1 LFDDRF
7 DDREDVRPM
16 GLCPEVPLPLGT
28 ATGWL
33 DVAFLVAMA
42 AVGIT
47 GISALVRRGRSIWVL
62 AILIVLS
69 PVSLMLAT
77 VAWLGRWSALADSG
91 RWGVSLLVGDVALA
105 GLVASGAVWWR
116 RLPRPAD
123 RPAWFDRG
131 WWLAVSALLG
141 VALAAAFRWHEAG
154 AYSLYG
160 YDSASK
166 LWHDLVIYPVLAT
179 LVTYVFW
186 PMVITGPGRE
196 AAVALL
202 IVWVA
207 TAAMDNIHPL
217 DPARLHP
224 QIPAGLFVQVA
235 GDAGPVTL
243 AANQP
248 AHLVCP

>member
-1 LFDDRF
+1 
-7 DDREDVRPM
+7 M

-33 DVAFLVAMA
+33 DVAFLAVMA
-42 AVGIT
+42 VIGII
-47 GISALVRRGRSIWVL
+47 GISALVRRGRSVWVL
-62 AILIVLS
+62 AILLLLS
-69 PVSLMLAT
+69 PVSLLLAA
-77 VAWLGRWSALADSG
+77 VAWLGSWSALADPG
-91 RWGVSLLVGDVALA
+91 RWGASLIVGDVAVA
-105 GLVASGAVWWR
+105 ALVSIGAMWWR
-116 RLPRPAD
+116 RLPRPTD
-123 RPAWFDRG
+123 RRAWFDRG
-131 WWLAVSALLG
+131 WWLAASAAVG
-141 VALAAAFRWHEAG
+141 VVLAAAFRWHEAG

-186 PMVITGPGRE
+186 PMVVTGPGRA

-202 IVWVA
+202 LVWVA
-207 TAAMDNIHPL
+207 TAVSDNVHPL
-217 DPARLHP
+217 DPSRLHP
-224 QIPAGLFVQVA
+224 QLPAALFLRVA

-248 AHLVCP
+248 AHLICS